1 MQKHA
6 AKFAVYQG
14 MLYKDKIAELKKKS
28 VTSTKSLLW
37 KFVKPGSSQENWSN
51 RNICKGSKA
60 ANFKFYALVI
70 DGSTDATDVAQL
82 VIFIRGW

>member
-28 VTSTKSLLW
+28 VTSTKSLL
-37 KFVKPGSSQENWSN
+37 
-51 RNICKGSKA
+51 
-60 ANFKFYALVI
+60 
-70 DGSTDATDVAQL
+70 
-82 VIFIRGW
+82 